1 MKRLWI
7 SLTLLAA
14 MLGASLG
21 SAYYLRQL
29 SDSLTQRL
37 QAAEEMAER
46 GIWEQASLIT
56 HQCLDDW
63 NSHDTYLHIVSRHAD
78 TDQILISFRSVL
90 QYLKLE
96 EMDEYAAA
104 NLDLITKI
112 GLLAEMEQADWL
124 NVL

>member
-7 SLTLLAA
+7 SLTLLAV

>member
-7 SLTLLAA
+7 SLTLLAV

-56 HQCLDDW
+56 QQCLDDW